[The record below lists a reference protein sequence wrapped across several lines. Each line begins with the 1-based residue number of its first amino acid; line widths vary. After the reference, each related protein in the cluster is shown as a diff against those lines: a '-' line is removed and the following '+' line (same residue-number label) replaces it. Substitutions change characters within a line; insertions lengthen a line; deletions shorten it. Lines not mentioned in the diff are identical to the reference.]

1 LRGCDGLWR
10 SKQGSRT
17 VYWVGM
23 MRQLRPDAAALRVG
37 TAAVVVGV
45 ARGGGGWCAVFRGGI
60 VAKRQLLL
68 SAGRA
73 ADEVRCRVV
82 VELTLQRTSGCLGS
96 VSPPI
101 HSLSTRCP
109 LSVQSALR
117 AALLLLRVSLSSQSA
132 HEAERWHVKLAG
144 ARRCEWQH
152 TAGYRYGCLDTGL
165 CDELARLW

>member
-1 LRGCDGLWR
+1 
-10 SKQGSRT
+10 
-17 VYWVGM
+17 

-101 HSLSTRCP
+101 HSLSTRRP
-109 LSVQSALR
+109 LSVHSALR

-132 HEAERWHVKLAG
+132 HEAER
-144 ARRCEWQH
+144 
-152 TAGYRYGCLDTGL
+152 
-165 CDELARLW
+165 

>member
-1 LRGCDGLWR
+1 
-10 SKQGSRT
+10 

-37 TAAVVVGV
+37 TAAVVVRV
-45 ARGGGGWCAVFRGGI
+45 ARGGGGWCVVCGVRCFGGGGV

-101 HSLSTRCP
+101 HSLSTRRP